1 MNRNKHVFPAGSRA
15 LDRRL
20 LVLLTLSRR
29 SGFMPEN
36 NQDVLLAAA
45 SMACGGLSHTLEVAT
60 VALV

>member
-1 MNRNKHVFPAGSRA
+1 
-15 LDRRL
+15 
-20 LVLLTLSRR
+20 
-29 SGFMPEN
+29 MPEN